1 MKEID
6 LINAKIN
13 RKDIPIP
20 SFLYKYRPFDEYT
33 FDMLEK
39 GYVYLCPAEKLDDPS
54 ECKVDF
60 SFNDFYDLKSNRLT
74 LKGIDMLLEYVRPYT
89 TKENF
94 QRIKSVV
101 ARTLMRDGSVRRNL
115 LLDSWTEIQELLP
128 EADGGSLIN
137 WLGSIPE
144 KLNDPQIR
152 FKFIE
157 LFSLARD
164 ARHDM
169 GICSLSELKDCDK
182 MWNDYAGKA
191 SGYCIE
197 YDVKEYENINLLF
210 PVVYQDNR
218 ENNIVTSI
226 LSSFIGEMIY
236 GLSYGQAVV
245 DKSQY
250 MRLFLTKETKWSYQK
265 EWRLLGDANQK
276 LPTPKIHAIYL
287 GENMQESDKRQLTKF
302 CIKHN
307 ITVKKK

>member
-20 SFLYKYRPFDEYT
+20 SFLFKYSPFEEYT

-128 EADGGSLIN
+128 ETYAVSLIN

-164 ARHDM
+164 ARRDM

-182 MWNDYAGKA
+182 MWNDYADNSK
-191 SGYCIE
+191 GYCIE
-197 YDVKEYENINLLF
+197 YDLREYGNINLLF

-226 LSSFIGEMIY
+226 LGSFIGEMIY
-236 GLSYGQAVV
+236 GMNYGQAEV
-245 DKSQY
+245 DKSQFI
-250 MRLFLTKETKWSYQK
+250 RLFLTKDTKWSYQQ

-276 LPTPKIHAIYL
+276 LPAPQIHAIYL
-287 GENMQESDKRQLTKF
+287 GKSISEQNKQKILDF
-302 CIKHN
+302 CNTQAI
-307 ITVKKK
+307 IVE